1 MLRSFLKAKIRDIR
15 LTATNID
22 YEGSILLDEDYLER
36 AGIAPFEQVH
46 VLNIESGA
54 RITTYALRGK
64 RGSGVVEL
72 NGAAARSGQAGDR
85 VMVLAYCLLSDSEV
99 TGHKPVVLCATPSR
113 RQAGRGS
120 QRTS

>member
-15 LTATNID
+15 ITATNVD
-22 YEGSILLDEDYLER
+22 YEGSILLDEEYLDR
-36 AGIAPFEQVH
+36 SGIAPFEQVH
-46 VLNIESGA
+46 VLNTESGA

-85 VMVLAYCLLSDSEV
+85 VMVLAYCLLSEGEV
-99 TGHKPVVLCATPSR
+99 AGHKPVVLCVTPPR
-113 RQAGRGS
+113 RLADRGR
-120 QRTS
+120 QRAS